1 MQSSSSDND
10 SDAMFPSANHQT
22 HAPGSDSLPDISEL
36 SPPLSQENV
45 NPNDVA
51 PQRDIDPMEIGQ
63 AQAHRGN
70 AAGEP
75 RIVNNAFFKDFG
87 RTVELGHAW
96 TNRKAREEYS
106 RALDQVLDK
115 SFNLSK
121 LCGQPRSRGPVDWS
135 LENFGDPFDEAD

>member
-22 HAPGSDSLPDISEL
+22 QAPGSDSLLDISEL
-36 SPPLSQENV
+36 SPPLSQETA

-51 PQRDIDPMEIGQ
+51 PEIGQ
-63 AQAHRGN
+63 GQAQRGN
-70 AAGEP
+70 AAGES
-75 RIVNNAFFKDFG
+75 RIVNNVFFKDSG

-96 TNRKAREEYS
+96 KNRKAREEYS

-121 LCGQPRSRGPVDWS
+121 
-135 LENFGDPFDEAD
+135 

>member
-10 SDAMFPSANHQT
+10 SEAMFPSANHQT
-22 HAPGSDSLPDISEL
+22 QAPGSDSLPDTSEL
-36 SPPLSQENV
+36 SPPLSQETV
-45 NPNDVA
+45 IPNDVA

-63 AQAHRGN
+63 GQAHRGN

-75 RIVNNAFFKDFG
+75 RIVNNVFFKDSG

-96 TNRKAREEYS
+96 KNRKAREEYS

-121 LCGQPRSRGPVDWS
+121 
-135 LENFGDPFDEAD
+135 